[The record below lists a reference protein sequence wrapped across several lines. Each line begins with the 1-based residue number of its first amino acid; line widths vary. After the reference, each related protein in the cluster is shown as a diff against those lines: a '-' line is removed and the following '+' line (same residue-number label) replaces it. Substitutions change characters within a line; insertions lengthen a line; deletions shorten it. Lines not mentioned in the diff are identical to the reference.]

1 MTRAAFEPMK
11 TVDELIA
18 RLQELRERAGG
29 DCRVMM
35 RTYNR
40 ELLYVHCSL
49 GATGKNDPYRTV
61 TRGGVPCVI
70 VSE

>member
-1 MTRAAFEPMK
+1 MEPIK

-18 RLQELRERAGG
+18 QLQELRERAGG

-35 RTYNR
+35 RTYGR

-49 GATGKNDPYRTV
+49 GATGKSDPYCTV

>member
-1 MTRAAFEPMK
+1 MEPTK

-29 DCRVMM
+29 DCRVML
-35 RTYNR
+35 RTYGR
-40 ELLYVHCSL
+40 ELLYVYCSL
-49 GATGKNDPYRTV
+49 GATGKADPHRTV

-70 VSE
+70 VGE

>member
-1 MTRAAFEPMK
+1 MEPMK

-35 RTYNR
+35 RTYGR

-49 GATGKNDPYRTV
+49 GATGKSDPYRTV

>member
-1 MTRAAFEPMK
+1 MEPMK

-29 DCRVMM
+29 DCLVML
-35 RTYNR
+35 RTYGR
-40 ELLYVHCSL
+40 ELRHVHCSL
-49 GATGKNDPYRTV
+49 GATGKADPYRTV

-70 VSE
+70 VGE

>member
-1 MTRAAFEPMK
+1 MEPMK

-35 RTYNR
+35 RTYGR

-49 GATGKNDPYRTV
+49 GAAGKSDPYRTV

>member
-1 MTRAAFEPMK
+1 MEPMK

-35 RTYNR
+35 RTYGR
-40 ELLYVHCSL
+40 ELMYVHCTL
-49 GATGKNDPYRTV
+49 GATGKSDPYRTV
-61 TRGGVPCVI
+61 KLGGVPCVI